1 MSLLVKRSR
10 DGKKERLIHYGR
22 SFYGFPNSF
31 LEFNKEKSPRYNL
44 GHLLCF
50 LLTANWLFQENSIIM
65 STIII

>member
-44 GHLLCF
+44 GHRLKTK
-50 LLTANWLFQENSIIM
+50 LTEKWAFFI
-65 STIII
+65 